1 MSSSHYTVSLHYD
14 RRLYRQDIAGS
25 IAHAQMLARAGTIT
39 EEDAGLI
46 VDGLKQVRQEIEED
60 TFPWDTSLEDLHMN
74 IESRLH
80 QLIGAAAGRLHTGRS
95 RNDQI
100 ALDMRMYTKEVIN
113 DTVQALRGVQ
123 RALVDRGQ
131 EFREVVMPGYT
142 HLQRAQPVLFSH
154 HLLAY
159 FQMFERD
166 IDRFRDCFRRADVLP
181 LGSGALAGV
190 AYPTDREFLAREL
203 NFSSISANSMDAVSD
218 RDFLLEYLSS
228 GATCMMHLSR
238 MGEELVL
245 WSSREFGFIRLAEE
259 FTTGSS
265 IMPQKRNPDFAELAR
280 GKTGRVY
287 GNLMGLLTVMK
298 GLPLTY
304 NRDLQEDKEG
314 FFDTVDT
321 LLATLAVFEGMLSGL
336 TLDVQRVTS
345 LAGAGYV
352 LATDLADYLV
362 VKGVPFR
369 EAHGIVAGLCRY
381 SESQDKELHDLS
393 LEDYQRFSPH
403 FDQEVL
409 HITAL
414 SSAAARDNFGGT
426 APGRV
431 SQALNQAERLL
442 EANDHGL

>member
-1 MSSSHYTVSLHYD
+1 
-14 RRLYRQDIAGS
+14 
-25 IAHAQMLARAGTIT
+25 
-39 EEDAGLI
+39 
-46 VDGLKQVRQEIEED
+46 
-60 TFPWDTSLEDLHMN
+60 
-74 IESRLH
+74 
-80 QLIGAAAGRLHTGRS
+80 
-95 RNDQI
+95 
-100 ALDMRMYTKEVIN
+100 
-113 DTVQALRGVQ
+113 
-123 RALVDRGQ
+123 
-131 EFREVVMPGYT
+131 
-142 HLQRAQPVLFSH
+142 
-154 HLLAY
+154 
-159 FQMFERD
+159 
-166 IDRFRDCFRRADVLP
+166 
-181 LGSGALAGV
+181 
-190 AYPTDREFLAREL
+190 
-203 NFSSISANSMDAVSD
+203 
-218 RDFLLEYLSS
+218 
-228 GATCMMHLSR
+228 
-238 MGEELVL
+238 
-245 WSSREFGFIRLAEE
+245 
-259 FTTGSS
+259 
-265 IMPQKRNPDFAELAR
+265 
-280 GKTGRVY
+280 
-287 GNLMGLLTVMK
+287 VMK

-431 SQALNQAERLL
+431 AQALNQAERLL